1 MTTQLTTS
9 LNQKIMKGWKMHHNS
24 LIELVAQLPDTS
36 GNWRPWDGGW
46 TTLELI
52 HHLAWTPEFFFAQI
66 EKRDMNIPPV
76 PSTLAEAREL
86 IKKLTEVTEQKL
98 ASYNDTELQKV
109 ATININGVNVT
120 EPVEEMFHRLV
131 AHEAH
136 HKGQLFIYA
145 RQLGVTNPPFY
156 VDLSVK

>member
-1 MTTQLTTS
+1 ML
-9 LNQKIMKGWKMHHNS
+9 KGWKMHHNS
-24 LIELVAQLPDTS
+24 LIELAAQLPDSS
-36 GNWRPWDGGW
+36 GNWRPWEGGW

-76 PSTLAEAREL
+76 PSTIIEAREL
-86 IKKLTEVTEQKL
+86 VKNLTGVTEQKL
-98 ASYNDTELQKV
+98 NEYTDSELQEV
-109 ATININGVNVT
+109 VTIHINGVDVT

-145 RQLGVTNPPFY
+145 RQLGVTNAPFY